1 MGRRALHGRRGAE
14 YGVLRRWRR
23 PSHQEAPDVRAAIG
37 DKIEARC
44 HRVGEF
50 DREAVILAEEPDVG
64 LPYRVRWEDDGH
76 EGVFFP
82 GRMRSL
88 STTRSDDR
96 DTERAVSYTHL
107 RAHETDSY

>member
-1 MGRRALHGRRGAE
+1 M
-14 YGVLRRWRR
+14 
-23 PSHQEAPDVRAAIG
+23 RAAIG
-37 DKIEARC
+37 DKIEVRS

-50 DREAVILAEEPDVG
+50 DREAVILAEEPDGG
-64 LPYRVRWEDDGH
+64 LPHRVRWEDDGH

-96 DTERAVSYTHL
+96 DTERVPCPYHWASGQEWL
-107 RAHETDSY
+107 RRHCPSRLSDGPKARSRSRELR

>member
-1 MGRRALHGRRGAE
+1 M
-14 YGVLRRWRR
+14 
-23 PSHQEAPDVRAAIG
+23 RAAIG

-50 DREAVILAEEPDVG
+50 DREAVILAEEPDG
-64 LPYRVRWEDDGH
+64 SLPYRVRWEDGWH

-96 DTERAVSYTHL
+96 GTERVPCPYHGGSGQEWL
-107 RAHETDSY
+107 RRLCPSRPSDCPKARPRSRELR